1 MDDSTIKGCIGGE
14 LEVEAALL
22 KLKKI
27 DDGLFSGRALKLVQY
42 MNRQTL
48 RKVTRRIANRGIFSW
63 WKRWTF

>member
-27 DDGLFSGRALKLVQY
+27 DDGLFGGRALKLVQY

-48 RKVTRRIANRGIFSW
+48 RKVTRRIANREIFSW